1 MTAGI
6 LTAAAPILITALG
19 ALLTERAG
27 GLLIGL
33 EGFMTLGSF
42 GVFALTVLFSSAPLA
57 SVPLPAAFYAPA
69 ALAAVCL
76 ACAVLGLL
84 LARFVRVSGA
94 NPFVAGLALNLAAHG
109 FCGSMAEVLFGTAGV
124 VRDAAFNAAPHIGI
138 PVFES
143 LPLIGPFFRQQSP
156 FALAA
161 IAASVLC
168 GGFLRFT
175 VAGFRLK
182 AAGLSAEALKER
194 GLEAAKYRALSWAA
208 AAFLAALAGAALSYR
223 VGVYAPG
230 GEGGRAWIALAAV
243 YLGFRRVWGIAAA
256 SIVLAAAE
264 QLSFAA
270 QSVFQSAA
278 ALPGLPSAIAL
289 LLYALACR
297 LHPPAPSYPNSDKRP
312 PSGAPVPSTLASD
325 ERPPAGFSPASD
337 ERPPACFSPHC

>member
-6 LTAAAPILITALG
+6 LTAAAPLLIAALG

-27 GLLIGL
+27 VLLIGL
-33 EGFMTLGSF
+33 EGFMTLGAF
-42 GVFALTVLFSSAPLA
+42 GVFALTVLFASAPLSA
-57 SVPLPAAFYAPA
+57 VPLPAALSAP
-69 ALAAVCL
+69 LAIVAVCL

-94 NPFVAGLALNLAAHG
+94 NPFVAGLALNLAARG
-109 FCGSMAEVLFGTAGV
+109 FCGALAERLFGTAGA
-124 VRDAAFNAAPHIGI
+124 VRDAAFNAAPHVRI

-143 LPLIGPFFRQQSP
+143 LPIIGRFFRPQSP
-156 FALAA
+156 FVLAALAA
-161 IAASVLC
+161 ALLC
-168 GGFLRFT
+168 ALFLRFT

-182 AAGLSAEALKER
+182 AAGLSAEALSER
-194 GLEAAKYRALSWAA
+194 GLEAAKYRAVSWAA

-256 SIVLAAAE
+256 SLVLATAE
-264 QLSFAA
+264 QAGFAA
-270 QSVFQSAA
+270 QSVFQGAA

-289 LLYALACR
+289 ALYALASRVR
-297 LHPPAPSYPNSDKRP
+297 LRRN
-312 PSGAPVPSTLASD
+312 
-325 ERPPAGFSPASD
+325 
-337 ERPPACFSPHC
+337 